1 VGVHPPLKKVGIR
14 TPFPSL
20 KLRTPMDVSRAGYN
34 LETADVVAEDELA
47 TTKLTSLPLLLYPRT
62 WLDGADESR
71 NNLDQSQ

>member
-1 VGVHPPLKKVGIR
+1 
-14 TPFPSL
+14 
-20 KLRTPMDVSRAGYN
+20 MDVSRAGYN